1 MGARD
6 HLGSHG
12 AVRGQGAAHQGWPGA
27 ERAIPQPEGRDHSP
41 AARRNDLPRGLQ
53 GWPGP
58 RRGAVRRGRVVPQHA
73 RRDPPDGSGDRL
85 RRARGEHPAP
95 GRRRTTDR
103 PLRSRGDERAVKV
116 IIPLAGK
123 GTRLR
128 PHTHTV
134 PKPMLKVCG
143 KPVMDYVLDDVRKL
157 GDVSEVIYITGHLK
171 EAVEAH
177 ARTAYSDL
185 PATFIEQKVQDGTAG
200 AVALAKPHVSEPVLI
215 IFVDTIFDADLGVIK
230 TSPDDGIIWTKEV
243 EDYQRFG
250 VVVTDANGHMTKIV
264 EKPKMPIS
272 KRANIGLYY
281 IRDWKLLYEGIDHV
295 LKSPQNQGEYYLT
308 DAFQYMID
316 HGAKLKVL
324 DVAGWYDA
332 GKIDTL
338 LDTNR
343 VMLEKGL
350 ARRPKDVE
358 DCTIIDPVYIEDDVV
373 LTGSTVG
380 PNVCVLAGSRL
391 LSCTVSNTLIGARS
405 LLARCTLSNSL
416 IGNRVVLEG
425 VKGEVTV
432 GDDGEVR
439 SRA

>member
-1 MGARD
+1 M
-6 HLGSHG
+6 
-12 AVRGQGAAHQGWPGA
+12 
-27 ERAIPQPEGRDHSP
+27 
-41 AARRNDLPRGLQ
+41 
-53 GWPGP
+53 
-58 RRGAVRRGRVVPQHA
+58 
-73 RRDPPDGSGDRL
+73 
-85 RRARGEHPAP
+85 
-95 GRRRTTDR
+95 
-103 PLRSRGDERAVKV
+103 KV

-134 PKPMLKVCG
+134 PKPMLKVAG

-177 ARTAYSDL
+177 ARSAYSDM
-185 PATFIEQKVQDGTAG
+185 PASFIEQKVQDGTAG
-200 AVALAKPHVSEPVLI
+200 AVALAKSRVDEPVLI
-215 IFVDTIFDADLGVIK
+215 IFVDTIFDTDLGIIK
-230 TSPDDGIIWTKEV
+230 TNTDDGIIWTKEV
-243 EDYQRFG
+243 EDYKRFG
-250 VVVTDANGHMTKIV
+250 VVVTNADGHMTKIV
-264 EKPKMPIS
+264 EKPTTPIS

-281 IRDWKLLYEGIDHV
+281 IRNWKLLFEGIDWTLHQ
-295 LKSPQNQGEYYLT
+295 PQNKGEYYLT

-316 HGAKLKVL
+316 HGAKLKVV

-350 ARRPKDVE
+350 ARKPVDLE
-358 DCTIIDPVYIEDDVV
+358 DCTIIEPVYIEDGVV

-380 PNVCVLAGSRL
+380 PNVSIGAGSQL
-391 LSCTVSNTLIGARS
+391 LSCTVSHTIIGSEARM
-405 LLARCTLSNSL
+405 ARCTLANSL
-416 IGNRVVLEG
+416 VGDHVVLEG

-432 GDDGEVR
+432 GDHGEVR